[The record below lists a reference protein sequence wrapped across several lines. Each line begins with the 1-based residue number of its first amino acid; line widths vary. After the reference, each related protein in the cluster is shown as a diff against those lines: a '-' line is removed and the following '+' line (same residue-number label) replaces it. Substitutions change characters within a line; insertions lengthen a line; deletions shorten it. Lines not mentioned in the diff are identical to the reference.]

1 MSTEDSS
8 AQLQKLWN
16 SAVET
21 AAARRERMILE
32 QMPQVRLIALRFH
45 CRLAEKVYLED
56 LVSSG
61 TLGLIAAIDNFRES
75 RGVKLRTYSEHKIR
89 GAILDSLRGLDWVS
103 RGGRRRAKEMEAA
116 VRNLEQRL
124 QHNPTTEEVATV
136 RALSIDEYHALM
148 AEAHAHQM
156 ESLDAPAIR
165 EATAR

>member
-8 AQLQKLWN
+8 AQSQKVWN

-89 GAILDSLRGLDWVS
+89 GAIDRQPARPGLGLARRPQKSQRNGS
-103 RGGRRRAKEMEAA
+103 RRPQPATATATQSHRRRSGHRKG
-116 VRNLEQRL
+116 
-124 QHNPTTEEVATV
+124 T
-136 RALSIDEYHALM
+136 
-148 AEAHAHQM
+148 
-156 ESLDAPAIR
+156 
-165 EATAR
+165 